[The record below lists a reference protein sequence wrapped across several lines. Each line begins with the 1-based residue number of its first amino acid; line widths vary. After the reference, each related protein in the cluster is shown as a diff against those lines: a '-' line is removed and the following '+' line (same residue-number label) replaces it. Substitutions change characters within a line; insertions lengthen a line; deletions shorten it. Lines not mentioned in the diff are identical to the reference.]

1 MKLTL
6 NKFFLSKRSARNTVA
21 VAYAF
26 SILVFLGGMKIYYEY
41 TKYGYFS
48 TRGMH
53 ISGNDALITVVATI
67 AFSVV
72 FFLFAIYAT
81 IMYLFFTNRGDF
93 TKLPTRPDVKLLSP
107 RMRPSVLYVPNA
119 VEVSKMRK
127 DSMKDTRN
135 LKKLLTNR
143 CSQSPPRGSG

>member
-93 TKLPTRPDVKLLSP
+93 TKLPTRPDVLIC
-107 RMRPSVLYVPNA
+107 
-119 VEVSKMRK
+119 SKCQTVISANETFSFVCPKCGGSLEDAKGFYERHPE
-127 DSMKDTRN
+127 
-135 LKKLLTNR
+135 LKEIANE
-143 CSQSPPRGSG
+143 